1 MTVAC
6 VTPAKES
13 PQGHACGLDRVS
25 AQPGRCR
32 VEQGEVG
39 STLGI
44 KDLGVGWSN
53 VKSSGAPP
61 IGAPT
66 YWWVGIP
73 PGVTPA
79 PRGLQWVSKKV
90 LAASLS
96 PKLPEKF
103 YDPTPI
109 LVLRHRTMQIC

>member
-1 MTVAC
+1 MPAGLIEL
-6 VTPAKES
+6 TPE
-13 PQGHACGLDRVS
+13 LT
-25 AQPGRCR
+25 GRCR
-32 VEQGEVG
+32 EEQGEVG

-53 VKSSGAPP
+53 VKSSGASP

-66 YWWVGIP
+66 YWWVGIL
-73 PGVTPA
+73 PGVP
-79 PRGLQWVSKKV
+79 PPPVGYSR
-90 LAASLS
+90 LARRCWPPLS